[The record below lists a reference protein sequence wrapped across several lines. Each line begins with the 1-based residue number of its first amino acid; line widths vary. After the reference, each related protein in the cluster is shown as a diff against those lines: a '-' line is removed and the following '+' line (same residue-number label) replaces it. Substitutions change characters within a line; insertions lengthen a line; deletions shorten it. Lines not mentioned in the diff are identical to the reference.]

1 VSRFLQQC
9 RLSHL
14 APMLAKLSPTPP
26 RTLPELLVAAAKQAG
41 FAEAGVYPRDQQRLL
56 ACAQTFLLRNR
67 GP

>member
-1 VSRFLQQC
+1 
-9 RLSHL
+9 
-14 APMLAKLSPTPP
+14 MLAKLSPTPP